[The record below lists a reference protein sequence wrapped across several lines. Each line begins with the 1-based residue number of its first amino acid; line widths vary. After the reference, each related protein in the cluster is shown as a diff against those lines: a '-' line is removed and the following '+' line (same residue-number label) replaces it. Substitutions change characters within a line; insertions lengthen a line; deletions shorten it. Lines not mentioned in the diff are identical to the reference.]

1 MARRLHRSPH
11 GRPWLAGSLV
21 LLFAAGG
28 CSYFHHASKAEAA
41 GKRPVT
47 ASLTLKPF
55 LVNLADPGGMSFLR
69 VQIAL
74 GLTAPEPTGAA
85 AGPAI
90 AAARDGI
97 ISTLT
102 TRTSAQ
108 LLAPDG
114 KAKLKQRLLA
124 MLRRKAPMLRVGR
137 IYFTDFLIQH

>member
-1 MARRLHRSPH
+1 MARRPHRSPH
-11 GRPWLAGSLV
+11 SRPWLAGSLV
-21 LLFAAGG
+21 LLLAAGG
-28 CSYFHHASKAEAA
+28 CSYFHHASKAAAA